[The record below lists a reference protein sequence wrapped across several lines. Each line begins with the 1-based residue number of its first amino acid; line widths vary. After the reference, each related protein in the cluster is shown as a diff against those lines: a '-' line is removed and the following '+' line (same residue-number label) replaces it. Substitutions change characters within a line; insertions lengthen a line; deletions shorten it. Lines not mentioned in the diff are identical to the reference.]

1 MGRFLIL
8 YNSPVSA
15 RDQMAGAD
23 PDQARAGMEAW
34 MAWAQKAGEALV
46 DLGQPVQA
54 IARVGADGGDPQVAG
69 YSIMEGESGQIEAL
83 LADHPHG
90 QIPGNSIDVL
100 EALPVPGQ

>member
-8 YNSPVSA
+8 YNSTVSA
-15 RDQMAGAD
+15 REAMAGAD

-34 MAWAQKAGEALV
+34 MAWAQKAGDALL
-46 DLGQPVQA
+46 DLGTPVQA
-54 IARVGADGGDPQVAG
+54 IARVGSEGGDPQVAG
-69 YSIMEGESGQIEAL
+69 YSIMEGESGRVEAL
-83 LADHPHG
+83 LADHPHA